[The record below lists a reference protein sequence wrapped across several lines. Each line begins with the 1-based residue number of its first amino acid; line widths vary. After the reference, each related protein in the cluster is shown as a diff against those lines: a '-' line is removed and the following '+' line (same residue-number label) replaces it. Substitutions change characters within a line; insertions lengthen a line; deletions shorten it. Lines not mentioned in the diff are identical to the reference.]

1 MRRRPRRL
9 SLRQRSS
16 RFGRRRAAQR
26 SSSLSPT
33 VVGSRS
39 QQPSM
44 RARSSDCSRSWTTL
58 IPSAVRIFVCTEPV
72 ACARGLIASR
82 SGHGHARSSVRIRRT
97 AASVRVREST
107 RVEAQGA
114 VPSATETRVLYKR
127 LHRAVFDLPLA
138 GAGSASVHIDAP
150 ALAKLLAGRAREE
163 ASKRT
168 RKS

>member
-1 MRRRPRRL
+1 M
-9 SLRQRSS
+9 
-16 RFGRRRAAQR
+16 
-26 SSSLSPT
+26 
-33 VVGSRS
+33 
-39 QQPSM
+39 
-44 RARSSDCSRSWTTL
+44 

-72 ACARGLIASR
+72 DMRQGFDRLAQRAREVVGQDPQDGGAVFVFANRRASR
-82 SGHGHARSSVRIRRT
+82 LKALWFERNGYC
-97 AASVRVREST
+97 
-107 RVEAQGA
+107 
-114 VPSATETRVLYKR
+114 VLYKR